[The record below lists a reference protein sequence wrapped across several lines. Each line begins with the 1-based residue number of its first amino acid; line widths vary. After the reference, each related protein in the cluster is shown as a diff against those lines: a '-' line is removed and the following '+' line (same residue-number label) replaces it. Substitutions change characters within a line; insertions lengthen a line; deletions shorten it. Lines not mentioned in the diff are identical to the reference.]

1 MIADIFDTLVS
12 QAASAL
18 GVTVVRAFPN
28 WARPT
33 LVPPLAALE
42 IAGLLSDRS
51 RIGQKSAQHVLG
63 LRLYLFAETEPALA
77 QMLDSVMALEQSI
90 LTLTVAG
97 KDVNFAFGDGQRH
110 QNQTGTQQEDH
121 GFSFY
126 VTASYTE

>member
-1 MIADIFDTLVS
+1 MIAAIYDALVS
-12 QAASAL
+12 EVASAL

-42 IAGLLSDRS
+42 IAGLLPSGNRQ
-51 RIGQKSAQHVLG
+51 GQQNARHALG
-63 LRLYLFAETEPALA
+63 MRLYLFAENEVALA

-90 LTLTVAG
+90 LSLAVAG
-97 KDVNFAFGDGQRH
+97 KRVNFSFAEGQRH